1 MPSITSPQ
9 EKEKLRKRLQKLFQ
23 RQEYLEESGAGKPNK
38 MKNNKLIKNKQT
50 KEQPIEG
57 QKKQQVKGDKLKQ
70 NQAKAITK
78 NLKKQQTV
86 VNKSPMTDDSSKQN
100 GPVKSPKKT
109 ASERKN
115 ENSTKSPTVEENKVK
130 LKVNKLKNK
139 AQTSPTTK
147 TEKDNTT
154 NSPTLQEIKTK
165 VTKIIKQEKVNK
177 VMNEKS
183 NVKVSPTAKTKNME
197 KSNNNKNYLKQNS
210 QQKEIETKKIT
221 KDNETLKQSPP
232 QKGIEKATISKNTKQ
247 LNQNPPQKRNEKV
260 TVNKN
265 KKKLKHEPQQNK
277 IEKEVANKVKNDL
290 KQKPK
295 MVKENVKKTLAESKK
310 KSQQKSQN
318 QQQTPKNNNV
328 ETKMNNNQ
336 KKKAKKRAATENLFK
351 EEDIISAKKKP
362 KLVNK
367 SKETKENTS
376 KKSNQKKVKKPK
388 DNNITQVSL
397 SSKLE
402 NEFDGD
408 SNAEDKFNINGMTGC
423 VMGGDFDSD
432 GEEEDDMEWNY
443 WNQEESSSNDE
454 DDDDISITEI
464 NSVDLTPEEAYNGD
478 SQTQLEQYENN
489 ESMGSEEEYYDS
501 DEDNYNDYYS
511 DSEDE
516 EEEEEEEDYTDFDEN
531 DYEEDEDSY
540 NYSMDSED
548 DYSSNYNNSSYDFHD
563 VEDDDDYELPKH
575 IPEDLIIH
583 RGTATKH
590 DLRPEHNVSFDSEN
604 EDAQIIEIEEKNM
617 VKIINQPKGYEKE
630 ELLKLKYE
638 EKSLKALTFH
648 KKEETITRETTITN
662 SDTEDCPKLVPIVD
676 EDGFQ
681 LYNPNEE
688 TDDDDEGGVE
698 EELEDEE
705 EEEQNYDDESM
716 EEYEQ
721 NDDMDDVS
729 LGSEYT
735 EINSDDADSLLSEDI
750 NEKYLNRGQE
760 DSESD
765 DSIDENIWNKKHKV
779 DVIDATG
786 YECERKADK
795 TEDHTDFRLNDDIK
809 QIPSLKL
816 YENVDLKTKSS
827 ILSTTIINKKVFKML
842 EDVKEK
848 EDNVLTNESTEE
860 TSNIEE
866 QEKEVET
873 DPKQPAAVKE
883 ANVEEMQQDVEI
895 LEAQEQQATKVTKST
910 GQSLA
915 DYKTKFFNALDS
927 NLVIVLLKDP
937 FYIYGTVRLTL
948 LAGNV
953 QVYGHDLK
961 LNTEVEIFSPR
972 GCSQIEISPSS
983 VRNNK
988 NKENLEQTLKSYE
1001 QHFALND
1008 LKSINDNYNHETD
1021 AVVLLKRNEVRKKLV
1036 QQFKKFMNENVFPNI
1051 NNINNERPLYNT
1063 EYLLRCM
1070 INTSVQ
1076 EQKCLRLPQQWQQI
1090 NVTNKSRVLLA
1101 GGKSVGKSTLLRYLI
1116 NRVLPQKVLLI
1127 DLDIGQPEVF
1137 VPQTVSCTVVEQP
1150 LLGPGFMLNLQP
1162 EISFAVGHT
1171 NIALCAHKY
1180 MEAVRALIAYCKAQ
1194 EAYNNIPWII
1204 NTMGYNK
1211 GFGLELI
1218 SAIVQELPLTDLIQ
1232 LQSSKEINNFD
1243 SILHAHVL
1251 SQVPR
1256 IMFSEEGG
1264 DKPNYRLHVWQSAVQ
1279 QESRYQKE
1287 WEMSAKDMRYAMLL
1301 ARLSQ
1306 ALQGHAEWLTDIKP
1320 LSASLNDLKIVTLLE
1335 NTGSISKEEL
1345 AKSVEANL
1353 VYLCHHQDDDKPL
1366 KCLGIGVVRAIDF
1379 HVQQLYLIPAV
1390 PYNQLKQ
1397 VNCVA
1402 LGEMPLPT
1410 SLFTNQGCR
1419 VNNTAPFVYN
1429 TIAANASKAIKQIYH
1444 RPRKFLSGKHKT
1456 LD

>member
-23 RQEYLEESGAGKPNK
+23 RQEYLEESGAGKPIK
-38 MKNNKLIKNKQT
+38 MKKNKQPKINQI
-50 KEQPIEG
+50 KEQLIEG
-57 QKKQQVKGDKLKQ
+57 QKKQQVKGDKLKE
-70 NQAKAITK
+70 NQTKTVTK
-78 NLKKQQTV
+78 NLKKQQPV
-86 VNKSPMTDDSSKQN
+86 QNKSSTIDDCSKQN
-100 GPVKSPKKT
+100 GFVKSPKKT
-109 ASERKN
+109 SVEN
-115 ENSTKSPTVEENKVK
+115 ENVTFGENKTK
-130 LKVNKLKNK
+130 LKVTKLKNK
-139 AQTSPTTK
+139 PQNFPITK
-147 TEKDNTT
+147 TEKENTK
-154 NSPTLQEIKTK
+154 NSPTKQQIKAK
-165 VTKIIKQEKVNK
+165 STKIVEQEKLNK
-177 VMNEKS
+177 VMNKKT
-183 NVKVSPTAKTKNME
+183 NAKNSPNTKTKNVE
-197 KSNNNKNYLKQNS
+197 KTNNNKKDS
-210 QQKEIETKKIT
+210 KRKEKEKEKTSKNNKP
-221 KDNETLKQSPP
+221 LQQSPS
-232 QKGIEKATISKNTKQ
+232 QKGIEKKTITTNKKQ
-247 LNQNPPQKRNEKV
+247 SSQNPPKQEMEKE
-260 TVNKN
+260 TISKN
-265 KKKLKHEPQQNK
+265 KKKLKQPQQHK
-277 IEKEVANKVKNDL
+277 IEKEMTNKVKNDL

-295 MVKENVKKTLAESKK
+295 TAKENVKKTLAESTN
-310 KSQQKSQN
+310 KSQQKSQV
-318 QQQTPKNNNV
+318 QQQTPIKKKNNSTGNNV

-336 KKKAKKRAATENLFK
+336 KKKAKKRAASENSLK
-351 EEDIISAKKKP
+351 EEDTITTKKKP
-362 KLVNK
+362 KLANA
-367 SKETKENTS
+367 SKETKQNTS
-376 KKSNQKKVKKPK
+376 KKSNQIKVKKPQDK
-388 DNNITQVSL
+388 NITHVSL
-397 SSKLE
+397 CSNLQ
-402 NEFDGD
+402 NELDDD
-408 SNAEDKFNINGMTGC
+408 SEAEDKFDINGMTGC
-423 VMGGDFDSD
+423 VMGGDFDTD
-432 GEEEDDMEWNY
+432 NEEEDDMEWNY
-443 WNQEESSSNDE
+443 WNKEENSSYEEDDD
-454 DDDDISITEI
+454 DDDDISIMEI
-464 NSVDLTPEEAYNGD
+464 NSEDLTPEEAFNGD

-501 DEDNYNDYYS
+501 EDYDDYYS
-511 DSEDE
+511 DSGDD
-516 EEEEEEEDYTDFDEN
+516 EEEEEEEDYSDFDEN

-590 DLRPEHNVSFDSEN
+590 DLKPEHNVSFDSEN
-604 EDAQIIEIEEKNM
+604 EDAQIIEIEEQNT

-638 EKSLKALTFH
+638 EKSLKTLTFH
-648 KKEETITRETTITN
+648 KKEETITRETTIN

-688 TDDDDEGGVE
+688 TDDEDDGEV
-698 EELEDEE
+698 EDEL

-716 EEYEQ
+716 EEYEH
-721 NDDMDDVS
+721 NDDMDDGS

-735 EINSDDADSLLSEDI
+735 EINSDDADSLLSQDI
-750 NEKYLNRGQE
+750 NEKYLNRGP
-760 DSESD
+760 DDTESD
-765 DSIDENIWNKKHKV
+765 YSIDENIWNKKHKV

-795 TEDHTDFRLNDDIK
+795 TEDHTDIKLNDDIK

-827 ILSTTIINKKVFKML
+827 ILSTTIINKKLFQML
-842 EDVKEK
+842 DDVKENK
-848 EDNVLTNESTEE
+848 INILTNKSTKER
-860 TSNIEE
+860 SNLME
-866 QEKEVET
+866 QEMQVET
-873 DPKQPAAVKE
+873 EPKPIAVKE
-883 ANVEEMQQDVEI
+883 ANVEEIQQNVKI
-895 LEAQEQQATKVTKST
+895 LEAQEEQQPNKVVKST
-910 GQSLA
+910 GQSLV

-927 NLVIVLLKDP
+927 NSVIVLLKDP
-937 FYIYGTVRLTL
+937 FYLYGTIRLTL

-961 LNTEVEIFSPR
+961 VNSEVEIFSPR

-983 VRNNK
+983 VRNK
-988 NKENLEQTLKSYE
+988 QNKENLEQTLKSFE

-1008 LKSINDNYNHETD
+1008 LKAINDNYQHETD
-1021 AVVLLKRNEVRKKLV
+1021 AVVLLKRNEGRKKLV

-1090 NVTNKSRVLLA
+1090 NITNKSRVMLV

-1116 NRVLPQKVLLI
+1116 NRLLPQKVLLI

-1150 LLGPGFMLNLQP
+1150 LLGPGFMLNMQP

-1171 NIALCAHKY
+1171 NIALCAYKY
-1180 MEAVRALIAYCKAQ
+1180 MAAVRALIAHCKSQ
-1194 EAYNNIPWII
+1194 EAYNNMPWLI

-1218 SAIVQELPLTDLIQ
+1218 SAIAQELPLTDLIQ

-1256 IMFSEEGG
+1256 IMFSEQDGEI
-1264 DKPNYRLHVWQSAVQ
+1264 PNYRLHVWQSAVQ

-1287 WEMSAKDMRYAMLL
+1287 WEMSAKDIRYAMLL

-1320 LSASLNDLKIVTLLE
+1320 LSASLNELKIVNLME
-1335 NTGSISKEEL
+1335 NNGFVSKEEL
-1345 AKSVEANL
+1345 AKSAEANL

-1379 HVQQLYLIPAV
+1379 HVQQVYLIPAL
-1390 PYNQLKQ
+1390 PYNQLKE
-1397 VNCVA
+1397 VNCLA

-1410 SLFTNQGCR
+1410 SIFTNQGWR
-1419 VNNTAPFVYN
+1419 VKNTAPFVYN

-1444 RPRKFLSGKHKT
+1444 RPRKFLTGKHKT